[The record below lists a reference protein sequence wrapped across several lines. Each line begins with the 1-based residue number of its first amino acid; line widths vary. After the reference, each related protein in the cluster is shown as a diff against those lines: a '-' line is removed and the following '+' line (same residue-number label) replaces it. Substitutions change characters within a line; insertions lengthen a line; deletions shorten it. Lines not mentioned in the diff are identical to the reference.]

1 MLRVGI
7 IGYGRRVAHM
17 AKAMNVFGIPYQVV
31 AVADPRASEIQAQND
46 RFLADAAFYTDA
58 DELLDHAVGL
68 DGIMIGTRCHLHT
81 EMACKVA
88 KHDLPLF
95 LEKPVAISFDQ
106 VQQLQEAFA
115 AVTAPVVV
123 SFPLRLSPIA
133 QKVKALLEDGIIGQ
147 VEQMVAFNDVPYG
160 SIYYRSWY
168 RNYEQSG
175 GLFLQKATH
184 DLDYLHYLIGQHPR
198 QISAMNARRVYGGDM
213 PFDLQ
218 CHECTRRENCPESP
232 FVHFRLGFEGEQV
245 DWNGSDRFCVFAEGL
260 ELEDMGSCQI
270 EYENGAQLSYTQN
283 FFARYQAAQRGA
295 RLYGYRGTLVF
306 DWYRNQIQIFSHTA
320 PTVQTIDFTG
330 DMPHFGGDRE
340 LCYDFL
346 MAMRD
351 RRPSRS
357 PLSAGILSALTCLWA
372 RKSATTRQMCLVT
385 MPGKQMETQNPQET
399 RGRQEQDPMQRRF
412 SR

>member
-7 IGYGRRVAHM
+7 IGYGRRISHM
-17 AKAMNVFGIPYQVV
+17 AKAMQMFNIPYQVV
-31 AVADPRASEIQAQND
+31 AVADPRAAEIREQD
-46 RFLADAAFYTDA
+46 DPFLADATFYTSA
-58 DELLDHAVGL
+58 DELLAHARL

-88 KHDLPLF
+88 RYNLPLF
-95 LEKPVAISFDQ
+95 LEKPVAITFEQ
-106 VQQLQEAFA
+106 ARRLQESFA
-115 AVTAPVVV
+115 GVTAPVVV

-133 QKVKALLEDGIIGQ
+133 QKVKEIIDDGVIGT

-160 SIYYRSWY
+160 SGYYRSWY
-168 RNYEQSG
+168 RNYDESG

-184 DLDYLHYLIGQHPR
+184 DLDYLHYLVGQRPR
-198 QISAMNARRVYGGDM
+198 QISAMNALRVYGGAM
-213 PFDLQ
+213 PFDLH
-218 CHECTRRENCPESP
+218 CKECELREQCPESP
-232 FVHFRLGFEGEQV
+232 FVRFRSGFEGTEV
-245 DWNGSDRFCVFAEGL
+245 DWHKANDSCVFAEGL

-295 RLYGYRGTLVF
+295 RLYGYRGTLFF
-306 DWYRNQIQIFSHTA
+306 DWCRNQIQIFSHTS

-351 RRPSRS
+351 GRPSRS

-372 RKSATTRQMCLVT
+372 RESAATRQMYKVV
-385 MPGKQMETQNPQET
+385 MPDEQGLFQNVRQSFT
-399 RGRQEQDPMQRRF
+399 RHTKEAIA
-412 SR
+412 

>member
-7 IGYGRRVAHM
+7 IGYGRRIAHM
-17 AKAMNVFGIPYQVV
+17 AKALHVFGIPYQIA
-31 AVADPRASEIQAQND
+31 AVADPRASELQARD
-46 RFLADAAFYTDA
+46 DGFLANAAFYQDA
-58 DELLDHAVGL
+58 DELLAHAGGL

-88 KHDLPLF
+88 AHDLPLF

-106 VQQLQEAFA
+106 VRQLQECFA
-115 AVTAPVVV
+115 TVTAPVVV
-123 SFPLRLSPIA
+123 SFPLRLSPII
-133 QKVKALLEDGIIGQ
+133 QKVTALIAEGAIGE

-168 RNYEQSG
+168 RNYAESG

-184 DLDYLHYLIGQHPR
+184 DLDYLHYLIGQRPR
-198 QISAMNARRVYGGDM
+198 QISAMKARRVYGGEM

-218 CHECTRRENCPESP
+218 CRVCTLRESCPESP
-232 FVHFRLGFEGEQV
+232 FVHFRVGFEGDQV
-245 DWNGSDRFCVFAEGL
+245 HWDSPDQFCVFAEGI

-283 FFARYQAAQRGA
+283 FFARYRAARRGA
-295 RLYGYRGTLVF
+295 RLYGYRGTLEF
-306 DWYRNQIQIFSHTA
+306 DWYRNQIQVFSHTS
-320 PTVQTIDFTG
+320 PTVQTLDFTG

-351 RRPSRS
+351 RKPSRS
-357 PLSAGILSALTCLWA
+357 PIEAGILSALTCLWA
-372 RKSATTRQMCLVT
+372 RESATTRQMCTVV
-385 MPGKQMETQNPQET
+385 MPD
-399 RGRQEQDPMQRRF
+399 RQP
-412 SR
+412 SI